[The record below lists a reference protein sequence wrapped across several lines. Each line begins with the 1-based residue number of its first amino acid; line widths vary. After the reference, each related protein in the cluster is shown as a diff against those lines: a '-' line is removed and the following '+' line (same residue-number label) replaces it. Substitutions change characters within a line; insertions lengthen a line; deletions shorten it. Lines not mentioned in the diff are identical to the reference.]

1 MSRIDFIGTGNAFAP
16 PGRLHACLCIDR
28 NILVDLP
35 PTVMPQLRS
44 MGLDA
49 SDINHVLITH
59 WHGDHTFGIP
69 FFMLDRRY
77 ISDRLN
83 ECDLTIYLRPGGQS
97 ILTNLC
103 EIGFPGDL
111 GRFIKN
117 QFEWETSESLSL
129 ENTGWNYVRFPV
141 HHTPETDPHGYVLS
155 HKSGFRLLHC
165 GDSGPCDEI
174 ENRAHSSDAI
184 LLEMGM
190 PDIGNFP
197 YHHTP
202 SDIASFSE
210 RHAEKKI
217 LVTHN
222 FASGGDRDSGF
233 LKPDLPPNVH
243 QLEDGDHLVV
253 HEDGSFEMKGG

>member
-83 ECDLTIYLRPGGQS
+83 ECDLTIHLRPGGQS

-111 GRFIKN
+111 GRFIKD

-129 ENTGWNYVRFPV
+129 GDWLELCKIPCSSYSRNRSPWVCVNSQEWVQTIALRRFW
-141 HHTPETDPHGYVLS
+141 T
-155 HKSGFRLLHC
+155 
-165 GDSGPCDEI
+165 
-174 ENRAHSSDAI
+174 
-184 LLEMGM
+184 M
-190 PDIGNFP
+190 
-197 YHHTP
+197 
-202 SDIASFSE
+202 
-210 RHAEKKI
+210 
-217 LVTHN
+217 
-222 FASGGDRDSGF
+222 
-233 LKPDLPPNVH
+233 
-243 QLEDGDHLVV
+243 
-253 HEDGSFEMKGG
+253 

>member
-129 ENTGWNYVRFPV
+129 GDTGWSYVRFPV
-141 HHTPETDPHGYVLS
+141 HHTPETDPPWVCV
-155 HKSGFRLLHC
+155 KSQ
-165 GDSGPCDEI
+165 EWVQ
-174 ENRAHSSDAI
+174 
-184 LLEMGM
+184 
-190 PDIGNFP
+190 
-197 YHHTP
+197 T
-202 SDIASFSE
+202 IALRRFW
-210 RHAEKKI
+210 
-217 LVTHN
+217 T
-222 FASGGDRDSGF
+222 
-233 LKPDLPPNVH
+233 
-243 QLEDGDHLVV
+243 
-253 HEDGSFEMKGG
+253 M